1 MLIKYKPFKFYFQL
15 LFKCI
20 FSVIIISSCENLKTE
35 KMVKFT
41 ENSPYEIFFN
51 QLKISQLTDTILVQN
66 KTKIFGCGTGYVM
79 YHEDLK
85 ESGLSKFY
93 EKYGTVLDNQEL
105 LKVFE
110 KNNNLKILWIE
121 RGNEGELFQLE
132 DSVLHNNK
140 KLEIRLMSEKAFLVF
155 DETPKSLD
163 SLNITV
169 TIEFSNTNKILLKS
183 FDLSQNKYWKIDKQ
197 TEQEFKK
204 DL

>member
-35 KMVKFT
+35 KMLKFT

-51 QLKISQLTDTILVQN
+51 QLKINQLTDTILVQN

>member
-1 MLIKYKPFKFYFQL
+1 M
-15 LFKCI
+15 
-20 FSVIIISSCENLKTE
+20 
-35 KMVKFT
+35 
-41 ENSPYEIFFN
+41 
-51 QLKISQLTDTILVQN
+51 TDTILVQN

>member
-1 MLIKYKPFKFYFQL
+1 MLIKYNPFKFYFQL

>member
-79 YHEDLK
+79 YHEDIK

-183 FDLSQNKYWKIDKQ
+183 FDLSQNKNWKIDKQ